1 MSATVA
7 AALKKIAVAI
17 LTDKK
22 LRKAV
27 LGIVLGI
34 IIIVIM
40 PAVAVIA
47 LFNGDINIDA
57 DRLQQIVVE
66 EMSDEEKAKLQA
78 VEDTM
83 KAIET
88 AMTEKGFT
96 AERTKEAQ
104 ALYTLALYDHS
115 KADGFV
121 DKLVGCFAENQTDEQ
136 LINAIN
142 SAFGTELKSEDY
154 SKVMNSIRA
163 NSINTSGFTDP
174 HSKNNL
180 DLVEWAKQAQ
190 SHGWGYVWGS
200 YGEVLTQ
207 KTLNS
212 KAKQYPDEVGSKA
225 DFIKTHWL
233 GRRTADCIGLI
244 KGYGWLNTQ
253 TGAIEYGT
261 NGMPDVYFEEQGIH
275 SIDPASEFYITI
287 YGSIAQSESENISA
301 NVKWGKAQ
309 SAKQGNVPFQCKHFL
324 GYTKNADGE
333 IEIVPEEAEIIRE
346 IYECYLSGESL
357 YGIKCCLEEKEIPT
371 PAGCSVWRQETI
383 RSILSNEK
391 YKGDAI
397 INKTYVSDCIS
408 KRVKVNNGERNK
420 YYIENN
426 HPAIIDAGTFAR
438 VQEEIARRSGKPK
451 VKQKGTKTELS
462 RYSSK
467 YALSELLICG
477 ECRTPYRRCT
487 WTAKGKRKIVW
498 RCINRLDYGKKYC
511 HHSPSIEESLLQDA
525 VMRAIMQTARQNA
538 EVLKTLKIH
547 IGMGLTDEIIED
559 KTLDIQIRI
568 AEIDAEFQKML
579 KAVSADN
586 ADGIDEERITELMN
600 EKQRLTVQ
608 LEQYATM
615 RQKRESAKSRLDE
628 IYTILDGLQNHPME
642 YDDKLVRQ
650 LIECVVVE
658 SKEKIKVVFIG
669 GTEIEMTL

>member
-1 MSATVA
+1 MMQATSVQPQKTVRIIPATIDTKAAITQSYRQLRVA
-7 AALKKIAVAI
+7 AYCRV
-17 LTDKK
+17 
-22 LRKAV
+22 
-27 LGIVLGI
+27 
-34 IIIVIM
+34 
-40 PAVAVIA
+40 
-47 LFNGDINIDA
+47 
-57 DRLQQIVVE
+57 
-66 EMSDEEKAKLQA
+66 S
-78 VEDTM
+78 
-83 KAIET
+83 
-88 AMTEKGFT
+88 
-96 AERTKEAQ
+96 TKQ
-104 ALYTLALYDHS
+104 
-115 KADGFV
+115 
-121 DKLVGCFAENQTDEQ
+121 DEQ
-136 LINAIN
+136 LNSYEVQRTHYEERIRTEPKWSLVGIFADKGITGTSMKKRDEFNKMLRLCYKGKIDMIIVKSISRFARNTLDVIKITRKLREIN
-142 SAFGTELKSEDY
+142 
-154 SKVMNSIRA
+154 V
-163 NSINTSGFTDP
+163 
-174 HSKNNL
+174 
-180 DLVEWAKQAQ
+180 
-190 SHGWGYVWGS
+190 
-200 YGEVLTQ
+200 
-207 KTLNS
+207 
-212 KAKQYPDEVGSKA
+212 
-225 DFIKTHWL
+225 
-233 GRRTADCIGLI
+233 
-244 KGYGWLNTQ
+244 
-253 TGAIEYGT
+253 
-261 NGMPDVYFEEQGIH
+261 DVYFEEQGIH

-346 IYECYLSGESL
+346 IYERYLSGESL
-357 YGIKCCLEEKEIPT
+357 YGIKCYLEEKGIPT

-525 VMRAIMQTARQNA
+525 VMRAIMQTAKQNV

-547 IGMGLTDEIIED
+547 IGMGLTDEITED

-579 KAVSADN
+579 KSVSADN

-600 EKQRLTVQ
+600 EKQRLRGFAALIIQCSLRLKLSLICQSGSNAADLGSAFVCGDTDHILARQLLTYIARTAFGNRTIVFVQ
-608 LEQYATM
+608 LTCQI
-615 RQKRESAKSRLDE
+615 ESQAVSAAADRDSIGGIQLSRNRD
-628 IYTILDGLQNHPME
+628 IPHTGCVSIHGFTILRNRRQQPVVNFLPISIF
-642 YDDKLVRQ
+642 LVMYCRRINYHLPCTVGKQELLPIFFPLFQYLAHDLRRRIHDVFCCWRPQISQVLSHYLHGDQVHRQ
-650 LIECVVVE
+650 QHGQET
-658 SKEKIKVVFIG
+658 G
-669 GTEIEMTL
+669 

>member
-1 MSATVA
+1 MMQATSVQPQKTVRIIPATIDTKAAITQSYRQLRVA
-7 AALKKIAVAI
+7 AYCRV
-17 LTDKK
+17 
-22 LRKAV
+22 
-27 LGIVLGI
+27 
-34 IIIVIM
+34 
-40 PAVAVIA
+40 
-47 LFNGDINIDA
+47 
-57 DRLQQIVVE
+57 
-66 EMSDEEKAKLQA
+66 S
-78 VEDTM
+78 
-83 KAIET
+83 
-88 AMTEKGFT
+88 
-96 AERTKEAQ
+96 TKQ
-104 ALYTLALYDHS
+104 
-115 KADGFV
+115 
-121 DKLVGCFAENQTDEQ
+121 DEQ
-136 LINAIN
+136 LNSYEVQRTHYEERIRTEPKWSLVGIFADKGITGTSMKKRDEFNKMLRLCYKGKIDMIIVKSISRFARNTLDVIKITRKLREIN
-142 SAFGTELKSEDY
+142 
-154 SKVMNSIRA
+154 V
-163 NSINTSGFTDP
+163 
-174 HSKNNL
+174 
-180 DLVEWAKQAQ
+180 
-190 SHGWGYVWGS
+190 
-200 YGEVLTQ
+200 
-207 KTLNS
+207 
-212 KAKQYPDEVGSKA
+212 
-225 DFIKTHWL
+225 
-233 GRRTADCIGLI
+233 
-244 KGYGWLNTQ
+244 
-253 TGAIEYGT
+253 
-261 NGMPDVYFEEQGIH
+261 DVYFEEQGIH

-346 IYECYLSGESL
+346 IYERYLSGESL
-357 YGIKCCLEEKEIPT
+357 YGIKCYLEEKGIPT

-511 HHSPSIEESLLQDA
+511 HHSPTMEEAPLQN
-525 VMRAIMQTARQNA
+525 AIMDA
-538 EVLKTLKIH
+538 VLKTAQIDPNILQTLKQH
-547 IGMGLTDEIIED
+547 IRLGLGAGAGED
-559 KTLDIQIRI
+559 KSVEIQIRI
-568 AEIDAEFQKML
+568 AQIDQEFKSLLNSVTAENQQEL
-579 KAVSADN
+579 LTDP
-586 ADGIDEERITELMN
+586 RITDLMT
-600 EKQRLTVQ
+600 EKRQ
-608 LEQYATM
+608 LEKELAEYAAAEQH
-615 RQKRESAKSRLDE
+615 RQNTASRLDN
-628 IYTILDGLQNHPME
+628 IFTILDGMKNHPLT
-642 YDDKLVRQ
+642 YDDAVIRQ
-650 LIECVVVE
+650 ILQCVIVE

-669 GTEIEMTL
+669 GMEVETEVEQ

>member
-1 MSATVA
+1 MQATSVQPQKTVRIIPATIDTKAAITQSYRQLQVA
-7 AALKKIAVAI
+7 AYCRV
-17 LTDKK
+17 
-22 LRKAV
+22 
-27 LGIVLGI
+27 
-34 IIIVIM
+34 
-40 PAVAVIA
+40 
-47 LFNGDINIDA
+47 
-57 DRLQQIVVE
+57 
-66 EMSDEEKAKLQA
+66 S
-78 VEDTM
+78 
-83 KAIET
+83 
-88 AMTEKGFT
+88 
-96 AERTKEAQ
+96 TKQ
-104 ALYTLALYDHS
+104 
-115 KADGFV
+115 
-121 DKLVGCFAENQTDEQ
+121 DEQ
-136 LINAIN
+136 LNSYEVQRTHYEERIRTEPKWSLVGIFADKGITGTSMKKRDEFNKMLRLCYKGKIDMIIVKSISRFARNTFDVIKITRKLREIN
-142 SAFGTELKSEDY
+142 
-154 SKVMNSIRA
+154 V
-163 NSINTSGFTDP
+163 
-174 HSKNNL
+174 
-180 DLVEWAKQAQ
+180 
-190 SHGWGYVWGS
+190 
-200 YGEVLTQ
+200 
-207 KTLNS
+207 
-212 KAKQYPDEVGSKA
+212 
-225 DFIKTHWL
+225 
-233 GRRTADCIGLI
+233 
-244 KGYGWLNTQ
+244 
-253 TGAIEYGT
+253 
-261 NGMPDVYFEEQGIH
+261 DVYFEEQGIH

-309 SAKQGNVPFQCKHFL
+309 SAKQGNVPFQCKYFL

-333 IEIVPEEAEIIRE
+333 IEIVPEEAEIVRE
-346 IYECYLSGESL
+346 IYERYLSGDSL
-357 YGIKCCLEEKEIPT
+357 YGIKCYLEAKEIPT

-408 KRVKVNNGERNK
+408 KRIKANNGERNK

-487 WTAKGKRKIVW
+487 WTAKGKKKAVW

-525 VMRAIMQTARQNA
+525 VMRAIMQTAKQNV

-547 IGMGLTDEIIED
+547 IGMGLTDEVTED

-579 KAVSADN
+579 KTVSADN
-586 ADGIDEERITELMN
+586 TDGIDEERITELMN

-608 LEQYATM
+608 IEQYAAM

-628 IYTILDGLQNHPME
+628 IFTILDGLQNHPME

-650 LIECVVVE
+650 IIECVVVE

-669 GTEIEMTL
+669 GTEIEMVL